1 MIYLKPDEMDD
12 WAVRARA
19 NESEKPV
26 FAAVCTEMI
35 DAHLKRSL
43 VYRQYS
49 EVLKLGAGR
58 GAYLNYTPVISLDAV
73 SYRRYGR
80 RPGGSWAVGESPW
93 VTLDP
98 DDVALNETNWKIE
111 LAQVATSD
119 GYGRI
124 ARYQSGMERWEID
137 VTYTS
142 GYLADTMASVA
153 ADVGATTV
161 EVDSGAHFEPGMKI
175 TTGLYTDLY
184 TIASVTERSITI
196 EGSDGFVNAIVV
208 GDDISELVPNRVKA
222 AAGML
227 LEDRL
232 TYLPGALRQLRKLD
246 VISDSIRRAH
256 TLPMPPDAAQMLAP
270 YTKLSI

>member
-1 MIYLKPDEMDD
+1 M
-12 WAVRARA
+12 
-19 NESEKPV
+19 
-26 FAAVCTEMI
+26 
-35 DAHLKRSL
+35 
-43 VYRQYS
+43 
-49 EVLKLGAGR
+49 
-58 GAYLNYTPVISLDAV
+58 
-73 SYRRYGR
+73 
-80 RPGGSWAVGESPW
+80 GESPW
-93 VTLDP
+93 VVLDP

-142 GYLADTMASVA
+142 GYLADTKASTA
-153 ADVGATTV
+153 ADAGAFTV
-161 EVDSGAHFEPGMKI
+161 EVDKTANFELGMKI

-184 TIASVTERSITI
+184 TIGSVTERSITI
-196 EGSDGFVNAIVV
+196 EGSTGFANAIVV

-270 YTKLSI
+270 YAKLSI